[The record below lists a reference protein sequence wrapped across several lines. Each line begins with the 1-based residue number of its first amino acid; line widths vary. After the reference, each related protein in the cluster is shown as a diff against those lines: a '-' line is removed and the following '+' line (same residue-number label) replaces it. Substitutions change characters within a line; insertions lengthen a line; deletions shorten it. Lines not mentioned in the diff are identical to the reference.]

1 MFTYQ
6 STEIKS
12 ISNNSSKRTTKT
24 AKTAKT
30 ARITRR
36 NNVVV
41 HGNKGTKSVAILN
54 SDGKE
59 ISKKVLPLTQNEI
72 KCIRRNEFIPGLFK
86 DCSMRPG
93 LRKTRRLRK

>member
-12 ISNNSSKRTTKT
+12 ISNNSSKRRTGRT
-24 AKTAKT
+24 KT

-54 SDGKE
+54 SAGKE
-59 ISKKVLPLTQNEI
+59 ISKNVLPLTKNEI
-72 KCIRRNEFIPGLFK
+72 SCIRRSEFIPGLFK
-86 DCSMRPG
+86 GCSMRPG
-93 LRKTRRLRK
+93 FRKTRRLRK